1 MSSCGS
7 LKLNCESFML
17 MFCIVEGFLLVI
29 IGVEKGFGETSLSIS
44 LKVKRVVMCLDWM
57 FTS

>member
-29 IGVEKGFGETSLSIS
+29 IGVEERFGEASLSVF
-44 LKVKRVVMCLDWM
+44 LEVKRGMMGLDWM

>member
-17 MFCIVEGFLLVI
+17 MFYIVEGFLLVI
-29 IGVEKGFGETSLSIS
+29 IGMEKRFGEASLSVF
-44 LKVKRVVMCLDWM
+44 LEVKRGLMCLDWM

>member
-1 MSSCGS
+1 
-7 LKLNCESFML
+7 ML

-29 IGVEKGFGETSLSIS
+29 IGVEERFGEASLSVS
-44 LKVKRVVMCLDWM
+44 LEVKRVVMCLDWM

>member
-1 MSSCGS
+1 
-7 LKLNCESFML
+7 ML

-29 IGVEKGFGETSLSIS
+29 IGVEERFGEASLSVP
-44 LKVKRVVMCLDWM
+44 LQGKRGVMCLDWM

>member
-29 IGVEKGFGETSLSIS
+29 IGVKERFGEASLSIS
-44 LKVKRVVMCLDWM
+44 LKVKRGVMWLDWM

>member
-29 IGVEKGFGETSLSIS
+29 IGVEERFGETSLSIS

>member
-29 IGVEKGFGETSLSIS
+29 IGVEKRFGETSLSIS
-44 LKVKRVVMCLDWM
+44 LKVKRGLMCLDWM

>member
-1 MSSCGS
+1 
-7 LKLNCESFML
+7 ML

-29 IGVEKGFGETSLSIS
+29 IGVEERFGEASLSIS

>member
-1 MSSCGS
+1 
-7 LKLNCESFML
+7 ML

-29 IGVEKGFGETSLSIS
+29 IGVEKRFGETSLSIS

>member
-29 IGVEKGFGETSLSIS
+29 IGVEKRFGETSLSIS

>member
-7 LKLNCESFML
+7 LKLNCDSFML

-29 IGVEKGFGETSLSIS
+29 IGVEERFGETSLSIF
-44 LKVKRVVMCLDWM
+44 LEVKRGMMWLDWM

>member
-29 IGVEKGFGETSLSIS
+29 IGVEERFGEASLSIS
-44 LKVKRVVMCLDWM
+44 LKVKRVVMCLDRM

>member
-17 MFCIVEGFLLVI
+17 MFCIVEGFLLVK
-29 IGVEKGFGETSLSIS
+29 IGVEERFGETSLSIF
-44 LKVKRVVMCLDWM
+44 LEVKRGMMWLDWM

>member
-29 IGVEKGFGETSLSIS
+29 IGVEERFGEASPSIS
-44 LKVKRVVMCLDWM
+44 LKVKRVVMCLDRM

>member
-29 IGVEKGFGETSLSIS
+29 IGVEERFGETSLAIS

>member
-1 MSSCGS
+1 
-7 LKLNCESFML
+7 ML

-29 IGVEKGFGETSLSIS
+29 IGVEERFGEASPSIF
-44 LKVKRVVMCLDWM
+44 LEVKRGMMCLDWM

>member
-17 MFCIVEGFLLVI
+17 MFYIVEGFLLVI
-29 IGVEKGFGETSLSIS
+29 IGVEKRFGETSPSIF
-44 LKVKRVVMCLDWM
+44 LEVKRGMMWLDWM

>member
-29 IGVEKGFGETSLSIS
+29 IGVEEGFGETSLSIF
-44 LKVKRVVMCLDWM
+44 LEVKRGMMWLDWM

>member
-29 IGVEKGFGETSLSIS
+29 IGVEKRFGETSLSIS
-44 LKVKRVVMCLDWM
+44 LKVKRVVMWLDWM